1 MIRITEVRIR
11 LLEYKDSNLK
21 AYANMTFDDCFVV
34 HGIKVVQGEK
44 GLFIAMPRRKKRDG
58 TSEDIV
64 HPVTRE
70 ARALIEQ
77 RVLEAYRQAAH
88 QAPAASEPKTPPS
101 P

>member
-11 LLEYKDSNLK
+11 LLDYKDSNLK

-34 HGIKVVQGEK
+34 HGIRVIQGEK

-77 RVLEAYRQAAH
+77 RVLEAYRQATQQT
-88 QAPAASEPKTPPS
+88 QAERDARTPPS
-101 P
+101 S

>member
-11 LLEYKDSNLK
+11 LLDYKDSNLK

-34 HGIKVVQGEK
+34 HGIRVIQGEK

-77 RVLEAYRQAAH
+77 RVLEAYRQAA
-88 QAPAASEPKTPPS
+88 QQTPAGGDARTPPS
-101 P
+101 S